1 MNIFDNLKNLARPYD
16 AGDDYDDYDDYDDG
30 FDEEEESTPRSR
42 RSERR
47 SRSQATPFQTGT
59 SSDVEEDTDS
69 DDVFATPGFSNTG
82 VSGGFTG
89 HVVGSNTSTSASSD
103 DKGGPFVLSP
113 TSFEESKPC
122 AQHMLKDR
130 GVILDLRGVD
140 EQLRCRIVDFL
151 SGCAYAL
158 DGGGQRIADQIF
170 AFWPK
175 GREVTDLRKKDDD
188 FDSPTPQ
195 TESYI

>member
-16 AGDDYDDYDDYDDG
+16 TGDDYDDYDDYDDG

-69 DDVFATPGFSNTG
+69 DDGFAAPGFSNTG
-82 VSGGFTG
+82 ISGGFTG
-89 HVVGSNTSTSASSD
+89 HVVGSNNSTSASSD
-103 DKGGPFVLSP
+103 NKGGPLVLSP
-113 TSFEESKPC
+113 TSFVEAESC
-122 AQHMLKDR
+122 AQYLLKKR
-130 GVILDLRGVD
+130 VVVLDLRNTD
-140 EQLRCRIVDFL
+140 NRLMYRIVDFF
-151 SGCAYAL
+151 SGCAFAL
-158 DGGGQRIADQIF
+158 GGGGQGISNQIY

-175 GREVTDLRKKDDD
+175 GLEVTDLRKKDDD
-188 FDSPTPQ
+188 SEPSAPQ
-195 TESYI
+195 PESYV